1 MSTPAAPP
9 AEPDAATLDRLLT
22 DVDDAGY
29 WTEHLVLCA
38 DLVVGPA
45 VEKHMAGMQDGQ
57 CAQFLLE
64 EAKVASVKLRRAI
77 EVLSAHLKAGNERPG
92 GPLT

>member
-1 MSTPAAPP
+1 MSTPAAPAA
-9 AEPDAATLDRLLT
+9 AELDRLLT

-64 EAKVASVKLRRAI
+64 EAKAASVKLRRAI
-77 EVLSAHLKAGNERPG
+77 EALAVHLRAGNERPG
-92 GPLT
+92 GPVG